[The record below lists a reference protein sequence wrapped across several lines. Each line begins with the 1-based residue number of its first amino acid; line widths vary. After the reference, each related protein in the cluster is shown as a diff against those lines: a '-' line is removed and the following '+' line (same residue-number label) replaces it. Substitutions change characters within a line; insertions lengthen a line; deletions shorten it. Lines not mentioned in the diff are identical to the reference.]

1 MMQLFVII
9 NVYVKAT
16 SGFSR
21 FFSLSSRSCFNAFII
36 YKNYHLQPK
45 YAFMEFKLEII
56 HNMLVDAGSHL
67 EPSSEFDRLRS
78 HHFAEVIPA
87 TEKREKPQKKCL
99 VCRKWKVQK
108 ECQYQCG
115 QCDAPW
121 IVTCSMFYDL
131 SH

>member
-45 YAFMEFKLEII
+45 YAFMELKLEII
-56 HNMLVDAGSHL
+56 HNMLGDAGSHL
-67 EPSSEFDRLRS
+67 EPSSEFDRLKS

-87 TEKREKPQKKCL
+87 TEKREKPPK
-99 VCRKWKVQK
+99 K